1 MPLVLTVLHGQA
13 QGDLVITAARS
24 PALVGRSPMCGV
36 VLDDGYVS
44 DSHAAIYFDATGA
57 RIRDLGS
64 QTGTWVNGAGV
75 QQHESPLRTG
85 DRVQIGQ
92 TMFSVEVVEES
103 AAAAPQDDALT
114 ALVSTFQTTPRD
126 CARFALRAEAAP
138 LFALIDLADDPEL
151 FELLNESGEEFCAL
165 DETVEPDALG
175 ETAPFLV
182 AFSKGSVFLGEVV
195 EGVWGNGQAVFLASD
210 APFAEVY
217 AHLLRQIEQNDDG
230 EIIGP
235 QLWRPDM
242 LAEVLTEFTGEGAAE
257 FFGPVRAFLAESDDA
272 SALARWTMGR
282 EGLTSERVELAMPG
296 AS

>member
-1 MPLVLTVLHGQA
+1 MPLTLTVLHGQA
-13 QGDLVITAARS
+13 QGDLVITPARS

-44 DSHAAIYFDATGA
+44 DSHAAIYFDAAGA

-75 QQHESPLRTG
+75 QHQESPLRTG

-92 TMFSVEVVEES
+92 TMFAVEVADERPE
-103 AAAAPQDDALT
+103 AAPQDDALA

-126 CARFALRAEAAP
+126 CARFALRAEPSP

-182 AFSKGSVFLGEVV
+182 SFARGSVFLGEVV
-195 EGVWGNGQAVFLASD
+195 EGVWGNGQAVFLTSD

-217 AHLLRQIEQNDDG
+217 AHLLRQVEQDDDG
-230 EIIGP
+230 AFSGP
-235 QLWRPDM
+235 RFWHPEPLVELLSD
-242 LAEVLTEFTGEGAAE
+242 FTGDGAAE
-257 FFGPVRAFLAESDDA
+257 FFGPVRAFLTESDDA
-272 SALARWTMGR
+272 LMMMRWTASR
-282 EGLTSERVELAMPG
+282 DGLASERVELVMPG
-296 AS
+296 SS

>member
-1 MPLVLTVLHGQA
+1 MPVVLTVLHGQA

-44 DSHAAIYFDATGA
+44 DSHAAIYFDASGA

-64 QTGTWVNGAGV
+64 QSGTWLNGVGV
-75 QQHESPLRTG
+75 AQHESPLNTG

-92 TMFSVEVVEES
+92 TMFSVEVADER
-103 AAAAPQDDALT
+103 AAALPQDDALT

-126 CARFALRAEAAP
+126 CARFVLRAETSP
-138 LFALIDLADDPEL
+138 LFALVDLANDPEL
-151 FELLNESGEEFCAL
+151 LELLNESGEEFCAL

-182 AFSKGSVFLGEVV
+182 SFSKGSIFLGEVV
-195 EGVWGNGQAVFLASD
+195 ESVWGNGQAVFFTSD

-217 AHLLRQIEQNDDG
+217 AHWLSQIEQDDEG
-230 EIIGP
+230 ELLGP
-235 QLWRPDM
+235 RVWVP
-242 LAEVLTEFTGEGAAE
+242 EVLGEVLAGVRGDDVRE
-257 FFGPVRAFLAESDDA
+257 FFGPMKVFLAESDNA
-272 SALARWTMGR
+272 SALVRWTMGVA
-282 EGLTSERVELAMPG
+282 GVTSERVELVMPG
-296 AS
+296 AA